1 MASLFKKII
10 SLKELSS
17 VIKKINK
24 KKLKIVLGG
33 GCFDIFHYGH
43 LVFLKKAKKEGD
55 FLIILLESD
64 EFIKRNKLRDPIHNL
79 NQRAKILAELE
90 CVDLVIKLPLLI
102 KDDDYQKIVE
112 IIRPSVIAIT
122 KGDKKLKKKEEL
134 AKKVNA
140 RLKIVTNLLSEFS
153 TSLIRKKLK
162 LLN

>member
-90 CVDLVIKLPLLI
+90 CVDLVIKLPFLI
-102 KDDDYQKIVE
+102 GDNDYQKIVE